1 MKRLLLH
8 VTASGYTADAVFVK
22 ADEPDATWRVEST
35 APVLAWMRSYDMA
48 GIKRRLSE
56 LGVAH
61 EWRPCDANYDP
72 GIALWKRGV
81 AGALKADAKKQA
93 MALRRNT
100 TGERKSAE

>member
-8 VTASGYTADAVFVK
+8 VTGCGYTADAVFVK
-22 ADEPDATWRVEST
+22 ADEPDATWRIEST

-48 GIKRRLSE
+48 GIKRRLAE

-72 GIALWKRGV
+72 GIALWLNAARN
-81 AGALKADAKKQA
+81 AETNRAKKSA
-93 MALRRNT
+93 IAKARLRGIR
-100 TGERKSAE
+100 